1 MNRAVTEGRIPDFLV
16 IGAMKC
22 GTTSLYHDL
31 RQVPGLFLAEK
42 ELNALCQPSPSE
54 VYQQAFRRARPDQLC
69 GEVSPDYAK
78 LPESAHVVSRARMLF
93 AGRTPRIVYLVR
105 EPVSRTRSHHAFVS
119 SQLGR
124 LNEGMGR
131 QIDQAVRDFPRLIQ
145 YSRYAWQLRPWVAA
159 FGRESLMVV
168 RFEDYVSHRTETL
181 AELLGFFGINPELTL
196 RASASVWNPTEGRPV
211 VTPGWRRFLNRPF
224 YRRILR
230 PLVSAEMRERLRNWL
245 LPRSQGRPAAPNLE
259 TVDFILSQVAADA
272 EELRRLLGREQPLW
286 DLKEVRQQYLASS
299 P

>member
-1 MNRAVTEGRIPDFLV
+1 MSRAAPEGRIPDFLV

-42 ELNALCQPSPSE
+42 ELNALCQPAPAE
-54 VYQQAFRRARPDQLC
+54 VYQEAFRRARPDQLC

-78 LPESAHVVSRARMLF
+78 LPESANVVTRARMLC

-105 EPVSRTRSHHAFVS
+105 EPVSRTRSHHTFVS

-145 YSRYAWQLRPWVAA
+145 YSRYAWQLRPWVSA

-181 AELLGFFGINPELTL
+181 AEILGFLGINPELTL
-196 RASASVWNPTEGRPV
+196 RSPAIVRNPTEGRPL
-211 VTPGWRRFLNRPF
+211 VTPGWRRCLDLPF

-230 PLVSAEMRERLRNWL
+230 PLVSAEMRERFRNWL
-245 LPRSQGRPAAPNLE
+245 LPRSQGRPAAPSLE

-272 EELRRLLGREQPLW
+272 EELRRLLGLDQALW
-286 DLKEVRQQYLASS
+286 DLKEVRQQYLVSS